1 LNPLYISD
9 YLENFLISKITTFQL
24 ETGITW
30 WYNIYYSESIAGP
43 AKPIDC
49 LNTCLN
55 MQSRVCQFFVFNN
68 GICFLGRYDV
78 TNESLAPQSSGS
90 VKLYAM
96 NGSFIYLNLRIPL
109 K

>member
-1 LNPLYISD
+1 MTSF
-9 YLENFLISKITTFQL
+9 EL

-30 WYNIYYSESIAGP
+30 WSNIYYSESIADP

-55 MQSRVCQFFVFNN
+55 MQSRVCQFFVLNN

-78 TNESLAPQSSGS
+78 TIGAVAPQTISP
-90 VKLYAM
+90 VKLYTM
-96 NGSFIYLNLRIPL
+96 NGSFIHLKFKGSFKITFQNLWEIL
-109 K
+109 